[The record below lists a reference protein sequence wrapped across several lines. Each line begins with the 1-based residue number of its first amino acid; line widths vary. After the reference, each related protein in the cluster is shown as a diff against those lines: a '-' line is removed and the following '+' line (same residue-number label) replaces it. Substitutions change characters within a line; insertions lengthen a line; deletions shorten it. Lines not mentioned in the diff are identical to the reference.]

1 MPVHLQHELL
11 LLLEIVLHSFPY
23 GAPHPGLGTAGSPL
37 LRSTISTAL
46 VLRIFV
52 DVPVTAGGEVVC
64 CNACDVLRSAVR
76 PLATTTGHQ
85 TLVPS
90 TRGKQTDSLHILE
103 TISGEDQGWIE
114 GSSLTI

>member
-11 LLLEIVLHSFPY
+11 LLLEIVLHSFPH
-23 GAPHPGLGTAGSPL
+23 GAPHPGLDTAGSPL

-103 TISGEDQGWIE
+103 TISGEDRG
-114 GSSLTI
+114 